1 MANEIANYSLKTFN
15 QTLVNPKTQEYL
27 NQTLGKRAS
36 LFTNNILAVVSNSA
50 VLQKCKPLSVIYAG
64 MQATAN
70 DLPLGNNL
78 GFAYV
83 IPYGQDAQFQMGYKG
98 FIQLAQRSGQMRII
112 NVREVKEG
120 ELVGE
125 DFVSGELQF
134 KMLPYGD
141 REKARTVGYVGFFEL
156 TNGFRKMEYWS
167 VEKLEQH
174 AELYSQTYKSYKKY
188 NKGNGGVWASNF
200 DAMAKKTVLKNLIS
214 KYAPLSVQMQNA
226 ISADQAVFHEDNS
239 QSYEDNN
246 EGGSTFEQLK
256 AEVQEEQEQKQG
268 KQAVSKEDVA
278 NAEVVEVE
286 EVTAPAEETE
296 TDLFKK

>member
-141 REKARTVGYVGFFEL
+141 REKARRVGYVGFFEL

-174 AELYSQTYKSYKKY
+174 AVLYSQTYKSYKKY
-188 NKGNGGVWASNF
+188 NEGKGGVWASNF